1 MKFLRV
7 GEFGKETPAI
17 LDNENKIRDLS
28 NIIQDFNPKNLN
40 FEILD
45 KIKKTE
51 LKSLPQLDNNQRIGA
66 CVTKPSN
73 FLAIGLN
80 YKAHAEETN
89 SDAPKEPIVFNK
101 SPNCLIGP
109 NDDVIIPK
117 SSNSLDHE
125 VEIAIIMGRR
135 AKYVKEEDAQ
145 NFIFGYCICNDISE
159 REWQKKRGGQWV
171 KGKSGDTF
179 GPLGP
184 YLVTK
189 DEIDNPFNLNLSLDL
204 NDKRRQTGNTSLMIF
219 NFNFL
224 ISHITQFITLMP
236 GDIITTGTP
245 AGVGMGMNPP
255 NYLKGGDVMILKV
268 DNLGE
273 QKLKVVK
280 EL

>member
-7 GEFGKETPAI
+7 GEFGKEIPAV
-17 LDNENKIRDLS
+17 LDDENKIRDLS
-28 NIIQDFNPKNLN
+28 NIIKDLSPENLN
-40 FEILD
+40 LEILD

-51 LKSLPQLDNNQRIGA
+51 LESLPQLDNNQRIGA

-73 FLAIGLN
+73 FFAIGLN

-125 VEIAIIMGRR
+125 VEIAIIIGRK
-135 AKYVKEEDAQ
+135 AKYVKEKDAQ

-189 DEIDNPFNLNLSLDL
+189 DEIENPYNLNLSLDL
-204 NDKRRQTGNTSLMIF
+204 NGKRRQTGNTSLMIF

-245 AGVGMGMNPP
+245 AGVGMGMRPP
-255 NYLKGGDVMILKV
+255 NYLKSGDVMILKV

-273 QKLKVVK
+273 QRLKVVK
-280 EL
+280 EI

>member
-273 QKLKVVK
+273 QRLKVVK
-280 EL
+280 EI

>member
-1 MKFLRV
+1 MKLLRV
-7 GEFGKETPAI
+7 GEIGKEVPAI
-17 LDNENKIRDLS
+17 LDNENTIRDLS
-28 NIIQDFNPKNLN
+28 KILKDFNPDNLN
-40 FEILD
+40 FATLD
-45 KIKKTE
+45 KIRG
-51 LKSLPQLDNNQRIGA
+51 LDLRSLPKIDDNIRIGA
-66 CVTKPSN
+66 CVVQPTN
-73 FLAIGLN
+73 FFAIGLN

-89 SDAPKEPIVFNK
+89 SNAPNEPIVFNK
-101 SPNCLIGP
+101 SPNCIIGP
-109 NDDVIIPK
+109 NDKVVIPK
-117 SSNSLDHE
+117 FSKSLDHE
-125 VEIAIIMGRR
+125 VEIAIIIGSK

-145 NFIFGYCICNDISE
+145 NFVLGYCICNDISE
-159 REWQKKRGGQWV
+159 REWQKDRGGQWV

-189 DEIDNPFNLNLSLDL
+189 DEIENQFNLNLSLDL
-204 NDKRRQTGNTSLMIF
+204 NGTRRQTGNTGLMIF

-255 NYLKGGDVMILKV
+255 NYLKDGDEMILKV

-273 QKLKVVK
+273 QKLRVTK
-280 EL
+280 ES

>member
-1 MKFLRV
+1 MKLLRV
-7 GEFGKETPAI
+7 GEFGKEVPAI
-17 LDNENKIRDLS
+17 LDSENKIRNLS
-28 NIIQDFNPKNLN
+28 KIIEDFNPNNLN
-40 FEILD
+40 FEIL
-45 KIKKTE
+45 KEIKKID
-51 LKSLPQLDNNQRIGA
+51 LKSLPELNDSQRIGA
-66 CVTKPSN
+66 CVTRPAN

-89 SDAPKEPIVFNK
+89 SDTPKEPIVFNK
-101 SPNCLIGP
+101 SPHSIIGP
-109 NDDVIIPK
+109 NDEVIIPK
-117 SSNSLDHE
+117 FSHSLDHE
-125 VEIAIIMGRR
+125 VEIAIIIGHK

-189 DEIDNPFNLNLSLDL
+189 DEIKDPFDLNLSLDL
-204 NDKRRQTGNTSLMIF
+204 NGKRRQTGNTSLMIF

-245 AGVGMGMNPP
+245 AGVGMGMSPP
-255 NYLKGGDVMILKV
+255 EYLKNGDEMILKV

-280 EL
+280 ET